1 MPNKEVVVLIGAGS
15 IGVAI
20 SRRVSIGKHIV
31 IADRSKE
38 NINKVS
44 QILEES
50 GYETSQ
56 IEVDISSRDSIKN
69 LVSFATSKGEIKH
82 LIQAAGVS
90 PSQSTVENILK
101 VDLYGTAVIL
111 ELFGNVIKEGGSGIV
126 ISSQSGY
133 RLPALTEDEDE
144 GEDRLL
150 ATKPA
155 EELLNLPMIK
165 DVDDTLKAYQ
175 ISKRGNGLRV
185 KAESIHWAK
194 RRARVNTIS
203 PGIIMTPLAKD
214 ELTGDRADFY
224 NHMLNNI
231 PAQRAGV
238 PDEIADLAEL
248 LLTERGS
255 FITGSDFLAD
265 GGAKASYFYGPLQP

>member
-44 QILEES
+44 QILEET
-50 GYETSQ
+50 GFETSQ
-56 IEVDISSRDSIKN
+56 IEVDISSKDSIEN

-111 ELFGNVIKEGGSGIV
+111 ELFGNVIKEGGSGVV

-133 RLPALTEDEDE
+133 RLPALTEDED
-144 GEDRLL
+144 RLL
-150 ATKPA
+150 ATKPT
-155 EELLNLPMIK
+155 EELLNLPMLK
-165 DVDDTLKAYQ
+165 EVNDTLKAYQ

-265 GGAKASYFYGPLQP
+265 GGATASYFYGPLQP